1 MQTLTICIPSVRFPF
16 FPARDAKKYMQA
28 SSSSSSSGPYS
39 DAIETYAVPVAVTT
53 KTKGTSA
60 ATTTETV
67 YRNAAHKDQLLR
79 GFPFPND
86 DCKTLGD
93 IWESAFKKYP
103 NRPLLGCVH
112 ARRMCSLRFL

>member
-1 MQTLTICIPSVRFPF
+1 MSSLSF
-16 FPARDAKKYMQA
+16 FPARDAQKYKQA
-28 SSSSSSSGPYS
+28 SSSSSSGPYS

-60 ATTTETV
+60 ATTETV

-103 NRPLLGCVH
+103 NRPLLGCVY
-112 ARRMCSLRFL
+112 ARARGCLRFDFYN